1 MFARRAQKSVE
12 AALARSPAVALLGP
26 RQTGKTTLARTIAAS
41 RPASYLDLERPS
53 DLARLGDPEAYLEA
67 QGHRL
72 VILDEVQR
80 APELFRTLRGI
91 IDRRRQE
98 GQKAGHFLL
107 LGSASGRLLAQT
119 SESLAGRIAH
129 IEMSALLLEEV
140 SPAEPQAAVHPLWI
154 RGGFPESYGAASADA
169 SFAWRLDFIR
179 SYLEHDVGM
188 FAPRVASTT
197 LRRLWTM
204 LAHEQGALLSAA
216 RLAASLMVSGMSVT
230 RYIELLADLF
240 LVRRLPPYHI
250 DSGKRLV
257 RAPKIY
263 LRDSGLTHALLD
275 LHTYEDVLGHAAVGG
290 SWEGFVLEQ
299 LIAAAPSHTV
309 PSFYRTARGAEV
321 DLLLQ
326 VPKHGLWAFEIKRSR
341 APSLSRGFYAACV
354 DLRPA
359 HRLLVY
365 PGDGIYQIKPD
376 VQVTPLWEA
385 VRLLRALT

>member
-1 MFARRAQKSVE
+1 MYDRRTQGTVE
-12 AALARSPAVALLGP
+12 GALAPSPAVALLGP
-26 RQTGKTTLARTIAAS
+26 RQTGKTTLAKSIAAS
-41 RPASYLDLERPS
+41 RPASYLALERPS
-53 DLARLGDPEAYLEA
+53 DLAKLADPEAFLEA

-80 APELFRTLRGI
+80 APELFRILRGI

-107 LGSASGRLLAQT
+107 LGSARGRLLAQT

-140 SPAEPQAAVHPLWI
+140 SPAEPRAAVDRLWV

-169 SFAWRLDFIR
+169 SVAWRLDFIR

-204 LAHEQGALLSAA
+204 LANEQGALLSAA

-230 RYIELLADLF
+230 RYIELLTDLY
-240 LVRRLPPYHI
+240 LVRRLPPYHV
-250 DSGKRLV
+250 DTGKRLE

-275 LHTYEDVLGHAAVGG
+275 LHTYDDVLGHAAVGG
-290 SWEGFVLEQ
+290 SWEGFVIEQ
-299 LIAAAPSHTV
+299 LIAAAPLHTV
-309 PSFYRTARGAEV
+309 ASFYRTARGAEV

-326 VPKHGLWAFEIKRSR
+326 IPKHGLWACEVKRSR
-341 APSLSRGFYAACV
+341 APSLSRGFYTACT
-354 DLRPA
+354 DLSPA
-359 HRLLVY
+359 QRLLVY
-365 PGDGIYQIKPD
+365 PGEGTYPIKPD
-376 VQVTPLWEA
+376 VQVTPLWGA
-385 VRLLRALT
+385 VRSLRALA